1 MTRTRTG
8 RLFGAVE
15 CVFGARRPMGGDRR
29 GGVGGMDAEWCAWG
43 SWDGPERGRV
53 QICHKGAPRRNRWR
67 EEARNINDSLP
78 ALRVDRGLCGR
89 FGQTSPRAP
98 RGAHGPGGG
107 RGGRPDRPGGP
118 TGAPLSN
125 VQHSRK
131 RPEKGRGCAAPE
143 PGRLFRGGF
152 EDVGREDRGGGLLGS
167 PPGASV
173 GSGAAG
179 SAGRVP
185 GAARAASGAVPAPR
199 PRFASITHLA
209 WWDDVSHV
217 VTRPGR
223 RDAHSAPGNDGRT
236 TVVQRNASGPH
247 RRAPP

>member
-1 MTRTRTG
+1 M
-8 RLFGAVE
+8 
-15 CVFGARRPMGGDRR
+15 
-29 GGVGGMDAEWCAWG
+29 
-43 SWDGPERGRV
+43 
-53 QICHKGAPRRNRWR
+53 
-67 EEARNINDSLP
+67 
-78 ALRVDRGLCGR
+78 
-89 FGQTSPRAP
+89 
-98 RGAHGPGGG
+98 
-107 RGGRPDRPGGP
+107 
-118 TGAPLSN
+118 
-125 VQHSRK
+125 
-131 RPEKGRGCAAPE
+131 

-209 WWDDVSHV
+209 WWDGVSHV

-236 TVVQRNASGPH
+236 TVVQRNASGPN

>member
-53 QICHKGAPRRNRWR
+53 QICHKGAPRRNRRR

-167 PPGASV
+167 PPSASV

-179 SAGRVP
+179 SAGAVVGGGP
-185 GAARAASGAVPAPR
+185 GGVGGGSGAPPPLRPDSASRMAGRRLACRDAPR
-199 PRFASITHLA
+199 LARSSLNPRARHSTREI
-209 WWDDVSHV
+209 
-217 VTRPGR
+217 VT
-223 RDAHSAPGNDGRT
+223 
-236 TVVQRNASGPH
+236 
-247 RRAPP
+247 